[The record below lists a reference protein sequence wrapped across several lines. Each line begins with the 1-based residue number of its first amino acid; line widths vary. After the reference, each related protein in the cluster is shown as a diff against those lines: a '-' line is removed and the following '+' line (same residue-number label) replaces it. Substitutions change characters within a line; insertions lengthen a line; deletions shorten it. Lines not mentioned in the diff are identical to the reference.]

1 MVPGLYR
8 ATLYLWEEEG
18 QGTVFKAE
26 GACHLGSATA
36 VSGTSDVVSHRCER
50 KCWELGGCVRQ
61 GTAWGECPCFQFR
74 RLSF

>member
-26 GACHLGSATA
+26 GVCHLGSSTA
-36 VSGTSDVVSHRCER
+36 VSRTSECGESRCER
-50 KCWELGGCVRQ
+50 KCWEFRGYIRQ
-61 GTAWGECPCFQFR
+61 NTT
-74 RLSF
+74 